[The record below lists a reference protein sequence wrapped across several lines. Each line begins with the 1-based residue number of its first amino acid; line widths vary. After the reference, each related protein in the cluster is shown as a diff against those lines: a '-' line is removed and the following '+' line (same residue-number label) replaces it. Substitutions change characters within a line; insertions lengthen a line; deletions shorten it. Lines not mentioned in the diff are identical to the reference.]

1 VIAGFSHS
9 LRCVDMMLSQISDDS
24 GSIRWH
30 HLTVRV
36 VTRPTHESLHFN
48 SSLHLLVPVQTVASS
63 TELPGELGI
72 ESCLFVSRN
81 RADQCL
87 LVGYYRPIRQ
97 SLPSGCLCTK
107 ALRGNL
113 STLLREIEKIPAIL
127 VLLYLKYRLHTSE
140 AAAGPA

>member
-1 VIAGFSHS
+1 MIAGFSHS

-63 TELPGELGI
+63 TELPEGV
-72 ESCLFVSRN
+72 ESCLLVSRN

-87 LVGYYRPIRQ
+87 LVG
-97 SLPSGCLCTK
+97 
-107 ALRGNL
+107 
-113 STLLREIEKIPAIL
+113 
-127 VLLYLKYRLHTSE
+127 
-140 AAAGPA
+140 